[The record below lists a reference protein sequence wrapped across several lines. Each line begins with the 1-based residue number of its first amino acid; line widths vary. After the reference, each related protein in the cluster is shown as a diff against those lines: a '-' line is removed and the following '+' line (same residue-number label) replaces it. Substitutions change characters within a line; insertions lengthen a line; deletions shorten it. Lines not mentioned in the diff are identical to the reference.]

1 MAFLKGKLKM
11 NLDCGYL
18 TILLSLNLFR
28 KIMGKRTRDQSSQN
42 GERESSSNSTDQS
55 DSELPD
61 LSPPQPKITRKSLAT
76 ALANFQRSKAKAG
89 KEFQQQIR
97 CLGDIN
103 GAFRNRHGWTSKHS
117 IAYGRLLEM
126 FQFLPEEEKMSFG
139 EFLKLLFKYQPEVA
153 VKKLSKKA
161 TKRYRVKIPGRKSR
175 YPNQRLITVT
185 EVIRHGPKG
194 HKTKDNEPDGNVTDE
209 LLDLDSDSANTS
221 ESDVSAQEPQ
231 SPKPS
236 TSRGTGNLNST
247 EEILRESRIIA
258 ESDSENGDE
267 EDDDEED
274 NVVLLDHK
282 KYVVSKEKYKLTV
295 ELHSL
300 YEIRRTLKEEDEIR
314 NKVFIKQINKRVA
327 EIQEILR
334 GDSDVEQESGEE
346 NDGNDQSIPSPD
358 FSNFTEEGTSEN
370 TTAEQAE
377 DDSQTPP
384 APPNHEGSA
393 GTLLDQVALS
403 LMEETD
409 SQDLTDLDHNLFRA
423 LAGSANG
430 EDVEEKNREAKKTL
444 LRLLK
449 KNLRLNRLLDLS
461 PLEDEFQRSAENG
474 GLKTLLENIMSKA
487 IDGAIATLD
496 ENNDEVE
503 GNVDDQSPSAP
514 AEVDQVPSTST
525 PRKRS
530 DDEPM
535 VPLQRLGFRISDY
548 FSLQEETPL
557 PAQPLEHTAGPEL
570 VDLTADTDDE
580 AVEIQEDLQNIAEYI
595 ERQLEEENQ

>member
-103 GAFRNRHGWTSKHS
+103 GAFRNRHGWTNKHS

-194 HKTKDNEPDGNVTDE
+194 NKAKDNEPDGNVTDE
-209 LLDLDSDSANTS
+209 LLDLDSESSNTS
-221 ESDVSAQEPQ
+221 DSDVSGQEPQ

-258 ESDSENGDE
+258 DSDSENGDE
-267 EDDDEED
+267 EEDDEED

-384 APPNHEGSA
+384 APPTHEGSA

-423 LAGSANG
+423 LAGSASG